1 MIGEEIQH
9 KGRGCC
15 ASMEGWQPTSVKNA
29 ATPGVMMSME
39 IKANVGNA
47 RALLL
52 SERLNCGKQPPG
64 EGRWT
69 VAINKL
75 DS

>member
-1 MIGEEIQH
+1 MIGEDIQH

-15 ASMEGWQPTSVKNA
+15 ASMEGWQLPSVKNA
-29 ATPGVMMSME
+29 ATPRVMMSIE

-47 RALLL
+47 WALLL
-52 SERLNCGKQPPG
+52 SERLNCEKQPPG
-64 EGRWT
+64 EGKWT